1 MIRRARLPLVLIA
14 ILAIAA
20 CGPKYS
26 DRYWSVYQAKL
37 QLDGKLRTERAP
49 ADVPFTASDLAQ
61 NFGKTAF
68 GIDPEF
74 HDGLDEEQLA
84 ELRVVRR
91 WDGPVRYAA
100 YGSLSAEDNAA
111 LVDLTGRLNRIPG
124 LDFAAAENP
133 AAATWNFGIYFFD
146 HDDREA
152 FLGHLEAEREEDL
165 LLLFEGLFSDEL
177 ICSGTMLRRTGPDG
191 ELTGEIGHALVFI
204 RAELPQ
210 VLRQSCIEEEIV
222 QGMGLIRDDDAVR
235 PSLFNEDEE
244 FALMTTHDEY
254 LLRILYDSRLR
265 AGMTEAE
272 AMPIVREIAGE
283 LRLPHQF

>member
-1 MIRRARLPLVLIA
+1 MQRARSALALLGA
-14 ILAIAA
+14 LAIVA
-20 CGPKYS
+20 CGPRYS
-26 DRYWSVYQAKL
+26 DQYWSAYQAKL
-37 QLDGKLRTERAP
+37 QLNGKLRTERAP
-49 ADVPFTASDLAQ
+49 TDAPFTASDLAQ

-74 HDGLDEEQLA
+74 HDDLDAEQLA
-84 ELRVVRR
+84 QLRVIRR
-91 WDGPVRYAA
+91 WSGPVRYAA
-100 YGSLSAEDNAA
+100 YGSLSDQDGAA
-111 LVDLTGRLNRIPG
+111 LLDLTRRLDSIPG

-133 AAATWNFGIYFFD
+133 AAATWNMGIYFFD
-146 HDDREA
+146 HNDREA
-152 FLGHLEAEREEDL
+152 FLGHLGREGDEGL
-165 LLLFEGLFSDEL
+165 LALFEGLFSDDL

-254 LLRILYDSRLR
+254 LLRILYDPRLR
-265 AGMTEAE
+265 AGMTEEE
-272 AMPIVREIAGE
+272 AMPIVRRIAGE
-283 LRLPHQF
+283 LDLPKQF